1 MLDPLTFFNVLMT
14 FGLLI
19 GGLVAYRRGFAQT
32 VNEVQERVINA
43 LQHEIQ
49 TLHDRIGVLEQE
61 NTRLDQA
68 ISVICSSLRRRGIH
82 ITVEGDVVSIRDHID
97 ESYGEDARTAGN
109 TVSGTADSY
118 ELATGRTEPS
128 NGRGKRRGRRRAV
141 AQGEA

>member
-19 GGLVAYRRGFAQT
+19 GGFVAYRRGFAQT
-32 VNEVQERVINA
+32 ANEVQERVINA

-82 ITVEGDVVSIRDHID
+82 ITVEGDVVSIRDRID
-97 ESYGEDARTAGN
+97 ESYREDARTASN
-109 TVSGTADSY
+109 TVSGPADSY
-118 ELATGRTEPS
+118 ELATGGTEPS
-128 NGRGKRRGRRRAV
+128 NGRGKRRGRRRAA

>member
-1 MLDPLTFFNVLMT
+1 MPDPLTFFNVLMT
-14 FGLLI
+14 FGLVI

-49 TLHDRIGVLEQE
+49 TLHDRIGVLERE

-68 ISVICSSLRRRGIH
+68 ITVICSSLKRRGIH
-82 ITVEGDVVSIRDHID
+82 ITVEGDVVSIRDRMD
-97 ESYGEDARTAGN
+97 ENYREEVHA
-109 TVSGTADSY
+109 ADSPASSY
-118 ELATGRTEPS
+118 ESASGEIEPS
-128 NGRGKRRGRRRAV
+128 NTRGKRRGRRRAV